1 MYSAITIFFSLYT
14 LRRAKEYNIRI
25 VYKSYILLLLSLWRS
40 FNTITSQR
48 ACNFLVSN
56 NKRPLRDPWHFNM
69 HCLDHR
75 CSRVLLKSGDCWW
88 DHIPMSHHSLLQQ
101 FLTFTDMYMECN
113 LTKKKLNDPLRH
125 SEEFIF
131 SCCLWVHVLSHMFS
145 LCGSLLLSGQY
156 TEESIQIFYI
166 FRHLRCSHRVQNCH
180 RVIQCKIVHRVHW
193 FKSRLIHIYIFASGC
208 CLHWLNK
215 FLHCTIISSCL

>member
-113 LTKKKLNDPLRH
+113 LTKKKTKWSFKAFWRVYLQLLFVGSCFVSYVLTMWFPIAVWSIYRRINTDILH
-125 SEEFIF
+125 F
-131 SCCLWVHVLSHMFS
+131 SSLEVLTQSPE
-145 LCGSLLLSGQY
+145 LP
-156 TEESIQIFYI
+156 
-166 FRHLRCSHRVQNCH
+166 
-180 RVIQCKIVHRVHW
+180 
-193 FKSRLIHIYIFASGC
+193 
-208 CLHWLNK
+208 
-215 FLHCTIISSCL
+215 